1 MELLGVNMADRKYTF
16 KTIKKPDGSLGYYV
30 NGTELQDKTA
40 YDRIKQQ
47 TTQAADQDLADE
59 ETKFDSAVNKPSSGG
74 VTSEIDSMFKKY
86 LGFQVRIDVKAKRSD
101 LPLKTAKLICSF

>member
-1 MELLGVNMADRKYTF
+1 MADRKYTF

-47 TTQAADQDLADE
+47 TNQAADQDLADE

-74 VTSEIDSMFKKY
+74 VTSELDSMFKK
-86 LGFQVRIDVKAKRSD
+86 AKGGIIKSSASSRAD
-101 LPLKTAKLICSF
+101 GCVTKGKTKGRFV